1 MLSFPGRHPQD
12 FLGARVRVARAKF
25 RIEAVARRP
34 RRHRLEY
41 RSNVAAQAQGLQGIL
56 ANRCE
61 CAEARQSI
69 KIQFAQQAIFH
80 GELPRIDADL
90 AREGLQAILLKGHA
104 LLPYYG
110 VRDLDLLVQRGQL
123 QAARRALGL
132 TGLQSRQVPN
142 DYSIDVDL
150 AEDLVGAERIRAG
163 ATAYDFRQEQVWARS
178 RPLVPQYR
186 ALRTLDR
193 SYLFCISPFTH

>member
-1 MLSFPGRHPQD
+1 MLLELLSQY
-12 FLGARVRVARAKF
+12 ARAQQ
-25 RIEAVARRP
+25 EPNWDWSAW
-34 RRHRLEY
+34 H
-41 RSNVAAQAQGLQGIL
+41 VAAQAEGLQGIL
-56 ANRCE
+56 ANRCA

-110 VRDLDLLVQRGQL
+110 GHLLLRGVRDLDLLVQRGQL

-142 DYSIDVDL
+142 DYRIDVDL
-150 AEDLVGAERIRAG
+150 AEDLVGAERIRAR
-163 ATAYDFRQEQVWARS
+163 ARAYDFRQEQVWARS
-178 RPLVPQYR
+178 RPLGPQ
-186 ALRTLDR
+186 
-193 SYLFCISPFTH
+193 